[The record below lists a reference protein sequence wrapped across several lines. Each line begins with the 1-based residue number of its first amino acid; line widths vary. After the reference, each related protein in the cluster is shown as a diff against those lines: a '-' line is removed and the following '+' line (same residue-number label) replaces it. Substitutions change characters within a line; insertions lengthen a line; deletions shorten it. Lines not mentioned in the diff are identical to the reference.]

1 MSPSDQVRPK
11 GAGRPNTRQTR
22 QEAPPPSPN
31 AARWR
36 AAQPWLSLVAR
47 LGLGVM
53 WLYYAVPKLSYSS
66 DALQLA
72 VRQYQILPDSLANT
86 FGTVQPFLE
95 LALGLLVLIGL
106 GTRLVAVLSGLLLL
120 AYIGGIIS
128 LGARGIAINCG
139 CGGIAST
146 VAAGHTRYTL
156 DVLRDVGYL
165 IPALWLIRWPRS
177 PFGLDRW
184 LLGDPAEPARP

>member
-1 MSPSDQVRPK
+1 MSPSDQARPK
-11 GAGRPNTRQTR
+11 GSTRPITRAEPERPGTV
-22 QEAPPPSPN
+22 
-31 AARWR
+31 AARWT
-36 AAQPWLSLVAR
+36 AAQPWISLVAR

-72 VRQYQILPDSLANT
+72 VREYRILPDGLADV

-165 IPALWLIRWPRS
+165 IPALWLVWRPRS
-177 PFGLDRW
+177 PLALDRW
-184 LLGDPAEPARP
+184 LLGEPAEPARP

>member
-11 GAGRPNTRQTR
+11 GAGPKGAGRPTTPA
-22 QEAPPPSPN
+22 APERSG
-31 AARWR
+31 AARR
-36 AAQPWLSLVAR
+36 RTVQPWISLVAR
-47 LGLGVM
+47 IGLGVM

-72 VRQYQILPDSLANT
+72 VREYKIGPDGLADT

-95 LALGLLVLIGL
+95 LALGVLVLIGL
-106 GTRLVAVLSGLLLL
+106 GTRLTALLSGLLLL
-120 AYIGGIIS
+120 VYIGGIIS

-165 IPALWLIRWPRS
+165 IPALWLLWRPRS
-177 PFGLDRW
+177 PLALDGW
-184 LLGDPAEPARP
+184 LLGDPDEHTGP

>member
-11 GAGRPNTRQTR
+11 GSAKPIVRETPERPG
-22 QEAPPPSPN
+22 ASH
-31 AARWR
+31 WLS
-36 AAQPWLSLVAR
+36 AQPWISLAAR
-47 LGLGVM
+47 LGLGIM
-53 WLYYAVPKLSYSS
+53 WLYYSVPKLSYSS

-72 VRQYQILPDSLANT
+72 VREYRILPDSLANA

-156 DVLRDVGYL
+156 DVLRDIGYL
-165 IPALWLIRWPRS
+165 IPALWLIWRPRS
-177 PFGLDRW
+177 PLALDRW
-184 LLGDPAEPARP
+184 LLGESAESAETPRR

>member
-1 MSPSDQVRPK
+1 MGPSDQERLK
-11 GAGRPNTRQTR
+11 G
-22 QEAPPPSPN
+22 

-36 AAQPWLSLVAR
+36 AVQPWLSLVAR
-47 LGLGVM
+47 IGLGVM

-72 VRQYQILPDSLANT
+72 VREYQILPDSLANI
-86 FGTVQPFLE
+86 FGTAQPFLE

-106 GTRLVAVLSGLLLL
+106 GTRLVAILSGLLLL

-165 IPALWLIRWPRS
+165 IPALWLTWWPRS
-177 PFGLDRW
+177 PLGLDRW
-184 LLGDPAEPARP
+184 LLGEAEEPARP